1 MVNSVRFRF
10 PCDEAYK
17 IIIMRIRFLGWR
29 NRANQLCFP
38 QVFTWVQDR
47 RPSLSLFHMLYLV
60 ILALSSKIIFMSFD
74 QVADWDLVNLS
85 RSLTQFFMA
94 FVTTWIAWCGQI
106 KLVTCTRDKWNHY
119 PILTIYF
126 CHASVQR
133 NCEQQLNRTWAQLG
147 FTSSTPTNRI

>member
-1 MVNSVRFRF
+1 VVNSVRFRF

-17 IIIMRIRFLGWR
+17 IIIMRIRFLGWQNKAKHTR
-29 NRANQLCFP
+29 PKTFA
-38 QVFTWVQDR
+38 FTV
-47 RPSLSLFHMLYLV
+47 LHVVILLFHPCPE
-60 ILALSSKIIFMSFD
+60 IIIFMSFD

-133 NCEQQLNRTWAQLG
+133 NCEKQLNRTWAQLG
-147 FTSSTPTNRI
+147 LTSSTPTNRI